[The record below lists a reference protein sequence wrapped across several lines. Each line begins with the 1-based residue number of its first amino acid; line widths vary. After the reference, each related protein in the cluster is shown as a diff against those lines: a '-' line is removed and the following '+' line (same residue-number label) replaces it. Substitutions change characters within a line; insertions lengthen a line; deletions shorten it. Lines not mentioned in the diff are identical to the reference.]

1 MVKLASTLPKEYD
14 DNGLESNT
22 RHLLEIYTSQK
33 YVAVVALMHTKD
45 VHHTE
50 DFERVPRVEL
60 VHIEVALDA
69 EADQRV
75 RDLLLELHDAR
86 VSHVKQPLDLPDTD
100 DEEPVELVEPLAIE
114 AGDDVVDAEV
124 IDDDAPL
131 ALTGKDN

>member
-33 YVAVVALMHTKD
+33 YVPVVALIHTKD

-50 DFERVPRVEL
+50 DFERVPRVEI

-69 EADQRV
+69 DADQRV

-100 DEEPVELVEPLAIE
+100 EEPVELVEPLAIA
-114 AGDDVVDAEV
+114 AGEEVVDAEV
-124 IDDDAPL
+124 IDEE
-131 ALTGKDN
+131 TTEEEEN